1 VSRETALPD
10 PGDGVPL
17 SDIEWDVLSALEKEL
32 DLEGPALPAPGVVL
46 LTLCR
51 QLRAWLRWF
60 LDPRFEGLPMPKLL
74 VWGA

>member
-1 VSRETALPD
+1 VS
-10 PGDGVPL
+10 DGAPL
-17 SDIEWDVLSALEKEL
+17 SDTEWEVLSGLEMQL
-32 DLEGPALPAPGVVL
+32 DLEGPALPAPGVVV

-60 LDPRFEGLPMPKLL
+60 LDPRYEGLPMPKLL